1 MKIREQYEQ
10 WKEKKLEDIELTE
23 ELEAIAGNDEAVKD
37 RFYRDLAFG
46 TGGLRGVI
54 GAGPKRLNIYT
65 RRRRGL
71 QII

>member
-1 MKIREQYEQ
+1 MNSGK
-10 WKEKKLEDIELTE
+10 KKKLEDIELTE

-54 GAGPKRLNIYT
+54 GAEERT
-65 RRRRGL
+65 V
-71 QII
+71 

>member
-37 RFYRDLAFG
+37 RC
-46 TGGLRGVI
+46 V
-54 GAGPKRLNIYT
+54 
-65 RRRRGL
+65 
-71 QII
+71 